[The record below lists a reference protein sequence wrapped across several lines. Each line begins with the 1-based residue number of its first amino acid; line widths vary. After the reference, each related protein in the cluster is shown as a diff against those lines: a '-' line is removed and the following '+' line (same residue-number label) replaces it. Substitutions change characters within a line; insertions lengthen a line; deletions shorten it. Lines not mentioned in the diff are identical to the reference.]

1 MGPHDDVVIHGK
13 HARRILRRHAGRIL
27 RFGRIGDTPQ
37 IDDAV
42 MHGDIEKPRPPRRPA
57 QPREN
62 LLADLGIL
70 TRLSYRGLDLKSR

>member
-1 MGPHDDVVIHGK
+1 MMWLFTDATPGK
-13 HARRILRRHAGRIL
+13 REALL
-27 RFGRIGDTPQ
+27 LFGRIGDPPQ
-37 IDDAV
+37 IGDAV

-70 TRLSYRGLDLKSR
+70 ARLPYRGLDLKSR